1 MKGIWVF
8 NEKKKMLMFFSW
20 DGKSKTRRPAEI
32 FEVNGADIIIDP
44 IDGRILEIHI
54 PVNNEEII
62 RIIELLKKKGLIT
75 EKQ

>member
-54 PVNNEEII
+54 PVNNEEI
-62 RIIELLKKKGLIT
+62 RHIIELLKKKGLIT